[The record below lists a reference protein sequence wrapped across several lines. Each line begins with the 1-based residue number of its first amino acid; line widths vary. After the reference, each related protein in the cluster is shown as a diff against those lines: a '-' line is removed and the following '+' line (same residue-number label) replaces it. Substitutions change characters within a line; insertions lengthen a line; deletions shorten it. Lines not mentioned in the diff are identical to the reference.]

1 MQHTY
6 NSLIVDRRVRWS
18 YGIGSVAYGIKDHGF
33 AYFLLFYYNQVL
45 GLPGTYGGLAILIAL
60 IFDSITDPL
69 VGLWSDNTRSRWG
82 RRHPFM
88 YAAAFPVAITYFFLW
103 NPPEL
108 VGFDLFIYLLVISIF
123 VRFFVTLYEI
133 PSSALVAELTDDYD
147 ERTQLLSYRYMLG
160 WCGGLVMAVLNWG
173 LLMVIWGEVSP
184 ITYKI
189 YGAIGASIILIVI
202 LGSSWRLHRY
212 IPLLHEAPS
221 RSSYSLVSLLKDM
234 RVTLSNRNFASLFF
248 AGLFSAVGVGVATNF
263 DTYIVTQFWGF
274 AAEQWRWVILSL
286 FLSALIPIFVAP
298 RLTKRWDK
306 KTTAI
311 AIYFF
316 QIIFGASPVILR
328 LLGIFPENGSPYLLP
343 IIWVHSV
350 INVTMIILFGVV
362 QSSMLADVVED
373 SEVRTGRREE
383 GLFFASRSFV
393 QKATTGI
400 GAFIAG
406 IALDWINFPRG
417 AMPGDVSDEI
427 LWDLGF
433 IYGPALML
441 FYFLALVSITFY
453 GISRNDHDS
462 RLVGLRRK

>member
-1 MQHTY
+1 MSRTY
-6 NSLIVDRRVRWS
+6 NSLIVDPTVRWS
-18 YGIGSVAYGIKDHGF
+18 YGIGSMAYGIKEHGF

-45 GLPGTYGGLAILIAL
+45 GLPGVYSGLAILIAL

-88 YAAAFPVAITYFFLW
+88 YAAAFPVAVAYFFLW
-103 NPPEL
+103 NPPALDEFEL
-108 VGFDLFIYLLVISIF
+108 FLYLLVVSIL

-147 ERTQLLSYRYMLG
+147 ERTKLLSYRYMLG
-160 WCGGLVMAVLNWG
+160 WFGGLAMAMLNWG
-173 LLMVIWGEVSP
+173 LLMVLWGEVSEV
-184 ITYKI
+184 TYEI
-189 YGAIGASIILIVI
+189 YGAIGAGIILLVI

-212 IPLLHEAPS
+212 IPLLHEPPPRQAFS
-221 RSSYSLVSLLKDM
+221 VISVVRNM
-234 RVTLSNRNFASLFF
+234 GITLSNRNFVSLFF
-248 AGLFSAVGVGVATNF
+248 AGLFAAIGAGVATNF

-286 FLSALIPIFVAP
+286 FLSALFPVFLAP
-298 RLTKRWDK
+298 RLTNRWDK
-306 KTTAI
+306 KRAAM
-311 AIYFF
+311 AIYAF
-316 QIIFGASPVILR
+316 QIVFGATPVILR
-328 LLGIFPENGSPYLLP
+328 LMGYFPDNGSPYLLP

-350 INVTMIILFGVV
+350 VNVTTIILFGIV

-373 SEVRTGRREE
+373 NEERTGRREE

-393 QKATTGI
+393 QKATTGV

-406 IALDWINFPRG
+406 LALDWISFPRG
-417 AMPGDVSDEI
+417 AAVGQVDEEV

-433 IYGPALML
+433 IYGPVLML
-441 FYFLALVSITFY
+441 FYLLALISIGFY
-453 GISRNDHDS
+453 GITRGGHNSR
-462 RLVGLRRK
+462 VTQLRNK